1 MSIPAYVLEQVLES
15 RRRLERFPQL
25 GFPIVDGIYW
35 DSPSP
40 GIGALFLMQLM
51 AARQRDGI
59 AQIDLRFPADAPRSL
74 SAVVAQ
80 LRAEHREGFWYRGQ
94 RARRSCV
101 YRGAVPRME
110 DVAPGINP
118 ITVQLEALIPS
129 AFRSHT
135 GSSPAN
141 WKTFKLAPALDYFAG
156 PARAIFESGDRSLGE
171 LLLTAIDHMVFD
183 VIRFSLADKVNLG
196 YSKDLLAPGV
206 TTPHEMLDLI
216 SIAQHYEYR
225 SIMVDVSSSIDAATW
240 FATRDWSSGA
250 VAGSHDGSPG
260 VIYRIDAH
268 KVLGILD
275 KHING
280 PGALAP
286 EAMQTVGMFGLS
298 DISERFE
305 LLQRPRAQEGGSL
318 LGMENVVTHFLMH
331 LHDAMTVFSF
341 DHASV
346 QGSETPLT
354 RNDICP
360 PGDRGDEI
368 FRPANQFSSTPIEP
382 CELQNFL
389 YRMDMPAD
397 RIQHLVELRREG
409 VL

>member
-1 MSIPAYVLEQVLES
+1 
-15 RRRLERFPQL
+15 
-25 GFPIVDGIYW
+25 
-35 DSPSP
+35 
-40 GIGALFLMQLM
+40 
-51 AARQRDGI
+51 
-59 AQIDLRFPADAPRSL
+59 
-74 SAVVAQ
+74 
-80 LRAEHREGFWYRGQ
+80 
-94 RARRSCV
+94 
-101 YRGAVPRME
+101 ME

-129 AFRSHT
+129 KFRSHT

-171 LLLTAIDHMVFD
+171 LLLTVIDHMMFD
-183 VIRFSLADKVNLG
+183 VIRVSLAEKVNLG
-196 YSKDLLAPGV
+196 YSKDMLAPGV

-250 VAGSHDGSPG
+250 VAGSRDGSPG
-260 VIYRIDAH
+260 VIYRIDAD

-286 EAMQTVGMFGLS
+286 ASMQTVGMFGLS

-305 LLQRPRAQEGGSL
+305 FLQRPREG
-318 LGMENVVTHFLMH
+318 
-331 LHDAMTVFSF
+331 LHKSALDVL
-341 DHASV
+341 D
-346 QGSETPLT
+346 GLT
-354 RNDICP
+354 R
-360 PGDRGDEI
+360 
-368 FRPANQFSSTPIEP
+368 
-382 CELQNFL
+382 
-389 YRMDMPAD
+389 
-397 RIQHLVELRREG
+397 
-409 VL
+409 

>member
-1 MSIPAYVLEQVLES
+1 MTIPAVVLEQTLKS
-15 RRRLERFPQL
+15 RRRLERFAQL
-25 GFPIVDGIYW
+25 GFPVVDGIYW
-35 DSPSP
+35 DFPSP
-40 GIGALFLMQLM
+40 GIGALFLTQLM
-51 AARQRDGI
+51 AARERDGI
-59 AQIDLRFPADAPRSL
+59 PRIDLRFPTETPGSL

-94 RARRSCV
+94 QARGSCV

-129 AFRSHT
+129 KFRSHT

-171 LLLTAIDHMVFD
+171 LLLTVIDHMMFD
-183 VIRFSLADKVNLG
+183 VIRVSLAEKVNLG
-196 YSKDLLAPGV
+196 YSKDMLAPGV

-250 VAGSHDGSPG
+250 LAGSHDGSCG

-268 KVLGILD
+268 KILGILD

-280 PGALAP
+280 SGALAP
-286 EAMQTVGMFGLS
+286 PVMQAVGMFGLS

-305 LLQRPRAQEGGSL
+305 FLQRPRAQKGGSL

-331 LHDAMTVFSF
+331 LHDAMTVFTF

-346 QGSETPLT
+346 QGGETPLT
-354 RNDICP
+354 RDDICP
-360 PGDRGDEI
+360 PGERGDEI
-368 FRPANQFSSTPIEP
+368 FRPASQFSSKPIESA
-382 CELQNFL
+382 ELQGFL
-389 YRMDMPAD
+389 CRMDVPAD
-397 RIQHLVELRREG
+397 RIEHVLELRREG